1 MQIIFF
7 HSFLFDILWFQVY
20 VKGKGAVKISELEI
34 GDSVLAA
41 SPQGTPSSSE
51 VIFMHDHKETSATV
65 QIFVADDMMELT
77 PAHMVALHTETCG
90 LRYCSDAQLVPAKQ
104 IRAGDKIYVSDGIT
118 TAVQVCGRVDQTVFR
133 TRFHSYLDWLAA
145 DPSVSTS
152 ALPAHIRNGCADCD
166 SCEQGRFQGALCY
179 YFGRHHRR
187 QRGCCSCLLHL
198 SSRP

>member
-1 MQIIFF
+1 LFLGLL
-7 HSFLFDILWFQVY
+7 LFDILWFQVY

-77 PAHMVALHTETCG
+77 PAHMVAVHTETCG

-104 IRAGDKIYVSDGIT
+104 IRAGDKIYVADGIT
-118 TAVQVCGRVDQTVFR
+118 TAVQVYVRVDQTVFR
-133 TRFHSYLDWLAA
+133 TRFHFYLGLACCQSFCLYFRCTRSHSKWLCR
-145 DPSVSTS
+145 
-152 ALPAHIRNGCADCD
+152 L
-166 SCEQGRFQGALCY
+166 
-179 YFGRHHRR
+179 
-187 QRGCCSCLLHL
+187 
-198 SSRP
+198 

>member
-1 MQIIFF
+1 M
-7 HSFLFDILWFQVY
+7 Y

-104 IRAGDKIYVSDGIT
+104 IRAGEKIYVSDGIT
-118 TAVQVCGRVDQTVFR
+118 TAVQVCVRVNQGIVAFLFGLACCRSFCLYFR
-133 TRFHSYLDWLAA
+133 CTRSLSKWLFR
-145 DPSVSTS
+145 
-152 ALPAHIRNGCADCD
+152 L
-166 SCEQGRFQGALCY
+166 
-179 YFGRHHRR
+179 
-187 QRGCCSCLLHL
+187 
-198 SSRP
+198 